1 MNSVI
6 EVLAPRYGIAWYPWA
21 VQYFFL
27 IAVSYSALLLT
38 VPGFLFGKKNYE
50 SLAKV
55 ALLVTVSCTLVGP
68 VALLADLHQPLRFWH
83 FYASDLT
90 PSVVDVHRQP
100 DAPCVSHAGCDL
112 CLARMASCHA
122 GTGAR

>member
-38 VPGFLFGKKNYE
+38 GAG
-50 SLAKV
+50 V
-55 ALLVTVSCTLVGP
+55 AV
-68 VALLADLHQPLRFWH
+68 R
-83 FYASDLT
+83 
-90 PSVVDVHRQP
+90 
-100 DAPCVSHAGCDL
+100 
-112 CLARMASCHA
+112 
-122 GTGAR
+122 